1 MAKKVYTIK
10 EKHWPLW
17 GDKVREHE
25 YTGTLE
31 ELTKMFSYTLE
42 VGESW
47 QHERGNKRI
56 NRNPGTIKSLCVNL
70 ENARNNAARNGY
82 SGYSYEVVQ

>member
-1 MAKKVYTIK
+1 MASKVYTIK
-10 EKHWPLW
+10 ETHYPLW
-17 GDKVREHE
+17 GDRVREHQ

-31 ELTKMFSYTLE
+31 ELIQMFSYTLE

-56 NRNPGTIKSLCVNL
+56 NRKPGTIKSLCTNL

-82 SGYSYEVVQ
+82 SGYSYEVI

>member
-1 MAKKVYTIK
+1 MAAKVYTIK
-10 EKHWPLW
+10 ETHYPLL
-17 GDKVREHE
+17 GDRIREHQ

-31 ELTKMFSYTLE
+31 ELIQMFSYTLE

-47 QHERGNKRI
+47 QHERCNKRI
-56 NRNPGTIKSLCVNL
+56 NRKPGTIKSLCTNL

-82 SGYSYEVVQ
+82 SGYSYEVI